1 MESGNNAPNLKEF
14 PYQFSVASFIIRTW
28 TTLWANHWN
37 KIIPRSIPFLIH
49 VVCFMLFSL
58 STVQSHQEYIT
69 SARAATCKSRREH
82 RYELNARHQVI
93 ITFVCSSKLYGSI
106 YPTKIL
112 IGFVI
117 CAFISFSRLIF
128 LCQSIHFL
136 SFYFDVNRKPKP
148 KYNLDQ
154 KVWKPSKWWV
164 QMFNIYEYNQ
174 KYTATGFY
182 QLEPCFQTIT
192 IFSLGRI
199 FNFFSIRYV
208 NR

>member
-1 MESGNNAPNLKEF
+1 MSKPLKQNNTPM
-14 PYQFSVASFIIRTW
+14 FIENIHF
-28 TTLWANHWN
+28 N
-37 KIIPRSIPFLIH
+37 SIFNPD
-49 VVCFMLFSL
+49 VVCFMVFSL

-117 CAFISFSRLIF
+117 CASISFSRLIF

-174 KYTATGFY
+174 KYTATRFY

-192 IFSLGRI
+192 IFSLGKFNRQLWRI
-199 FNFFSIRYV
+199 FNFFSIGYV